1 VLLHDLLHESGS
13 IYVHL
18 DWHTVHYCRIV
29 LDEIFGQERMR
40 NELVWGYHRFGV
52 GQQKQFT
59 RAHDTILWYSKGEGW
74 TFNLDKIRVPYS
86 QKTLDNFKGGIGGSG
101 FGAGEL
107 NEKGKIPED
116 HMVIAPAYKS
126 LNEVLPYPTQKP
138 EALLERIM
146 KATSNE
152 NDFVLDCFCGSG
164 TTAAV
169 AEKLGRRWIACDLS
183 RFAIHTTRKRLL
195 SIPNVRPFI
204 VQNLGKYER
213 QMWAGSEF
221 GEGSGEKAAERQR
234 AYIDFILKLAN
245 ATPLHGYTWLHG
257 VKVISLA
264 IAWQFFNAVAEA
276 RDDFAKTFLL
286 IAPNVI
292 VFERLRTDFEGGR
305 IFRTDP
311 IVPPEMEIFWRDFQC
326 YMRGEGERASS
337 LGALYLTNVQQFYER
352 QNGGQDE
359 PEEMTSVLGPKP
371 PAQASGVEDFGKRI
385 IDRSGPAVVLNDEAH
400 HTHDE
405 ESEWNKFIRG
415 LHAEVS
421 GGLAAQL
428 DFTATPRHSKGQL
441 FSWTVYDYPLK
452 QAIIDNVVKRPLK
465 GIAQGITEQRSDV
478 ASTRYQAYLA
488 AGVERWKEYREQL
501 TALGKKPVLFVMM
514 NDTAE
519 ADDVGDWLRKKYP
532 SEFGGDKLRIIHTD
546 KSGEVSKKQLE
557 EARRLCREIDHE
569 KSPINCIVSVMMLRE
584 GWDVQS
590 VTVIVGLR
598 PYTSKA
604 NILPEQTV
612 GRGLRLMFRG
622 ASGYIERVDVIG
634 NKTFIDFVEQLERE
648 EDIQLETFKIG
659 EKVSIITIAPDPKK
673 NDKDIAI
680 PVLTPILTRKK
691 SLAEEITELDVSAL
705 TCPVLPRKQ
714 DDAAAKTFRYE
725 GYDIITLQ
733 KLIEREYSIPEPQ
746 TAEEVIGY
754 YARRI
759 AQDVKLPSQFSAL
772 APKVREFLDTKAFGG
787 PVTLNEPAMIKA
799 ISSNVAQYVTVK
811 TFVEALRKMVIAELE
826 PQLLHAGRPLSETPP
841 FPWSRATY
849 AADKCIFN
857 LVPCDNEFEKE
868 FAQFL
873 QKAPDVQRFAK
884 LPEQFGFAI
893 EYTDSVGNLRYSE
906 PDFVVL
912 TGDRIHYIVETKGL
926 EDTNVANKDRAAQLW
941 CENTTRLAGTPW
953 AYLKVLQVAYKQLQP
968 TQFEDLLVLDQK
980 KFL

>member
-1 VLLHDLLHESGS
+1 
-13 IYVHL
+13 
-18 DWHTVHYCRIV
+18 
-29 LDEIFGQERMR
+29 
-40 NELVWGYHRFGV
+40 
-52 GQQKQFT
+52 
-59 RAHDTILWYSKGEGW
+59 
-74 TFNLDKIRVPYS
+74 
-86 QKTLDNFKGGIGGSG
+86 
-101 FGAGEL
+101 
-107 NEKGKIPED
+107 
-116 HMVIAPAYKS
+116 
-126 LNEVLPYPTQKP
+126 
-138 EALLERIM
+138 
-146 KATSNE
+146 
-152 NDFVLDCFCGSG
+152 
-164 TTAAV
+164 
-169 AEKLGRRWIACDLS
+169 
-183 RFAIHTTRKRLL
+183 
-195 SIPNVRPFI
+195 
-204 VQNLGKYER
+204 
-213 QMWAGSEF
+213 
-221 GEGSGEKAAERQR
+221 
-234 AYIDFILKLAN
+234 
-245 ATPLHGYTWLHG
+245 
-257 VKVISLA
+257 
-264 IAWQFFNAVAEA
+264 
-276 RDDFAKTFLL
+276 
-286 IAPNVI
+286 
-292 VFERLRTDFEGGR
+292 
-305 IFRTDP
+305 
-311 IVPPEMEIFWRDFQC
+311 
-326 YMRGEGERASS
+326 
-337 LGALYLTNVQQFYER
+337 
-352 QNGGQDE
+352 
-359 PEEMTSVLGPKP
+359 
-371 PAQASGVEDFGKRI
+371 
-385 IDRSGPAVVLNDEAH
+385 
-400 HTHDE
+400 
-405 ESEWNKFIRG
+405 
-415 LHAEVS
+415 
-421 GGLAAQL
+421 LAAQL

-465 GIAQGITEQRSDV
+465 GVAQGITEQRSDV

-532 SEFGGDKLRIIHTD
+532 SEFGAEKLLIIHTD
-546 KSGEVSKKQLE
+546 RSGEVSKKDLDI
-557 EARRLCREIDHE
+557 ARKASREVDDE

-634 NKTFIDFVEQLERE
+634 NKTFIEFVEQLERE

-691 SLAEEITELDVSAL
+691 SLAEEIAELDVSAF

-772 APKVREFLDTKAFGG
+772 APKVREFLETKAFGG
-787 PVTLNEPAMIKA
+787 PVTLNESAMIKA

-811 TFVEALRKMVIAELE
+811 TFVETLRKMVIAELE

-841 FPWSRATY
+841 FPWSRATF

-893 EYTDSVGNLRYSE
+893 EYTDSVGNLRYYE

-968 TQFEDLLVLDQK
+968 TRFEDLFVLEQRK
-980 KFL
+980 LL